1 MDKMNQDGVLLRYS
15 VNDLIYSSRLHVA
28 RGSKLFRGS
37 LVRPEEGTYEA
48 I

>member
-1 MDKMNQDGVLLRYS
+1 MFCLMLFVLVWDKMDQDGVLLRYS

-28 RGSKLFRGS
+28 RGS
-37 LVRPEEGTYEA
+37 